1 MQITDTRKLDEISS
15 KIRLKVL
22 DVVYKTPGGHIGGSY
37 SVTDI
42 LVSLYFNTMKHD
54 PKRPEWSDRDYLILS
69 KGHCCL
75 ALYSVLEEYGYFN
88 EEYLQSYCHNGGLL
102 GGHPKKGDAPGIEA
116 TTGSLG
122 HGLSIGAGIA
132 LSHKIKGK
140 SNRIFVV
147 MGDGEMN
154 EGSVWEALMFAP
166 QQKLNNL
173 TVIIDNNKLE
183 SLDLTNNILS
193 IEPLEERLASFGW
206 DVRRVDGH
214 NHSELVKS
222 LNNSKE
228 GCHKPIAIIADTVKG
243 KGVSFMENI
252 AMWHHRKIKP
262 EEYEV
267 ALKELGGNINA

>member
-1 MQITDTRKLDEISS
+1 MNSTNIGELEKISLE
-15 KIRLKVL
+15 IRLKIL
-22 DVVYKTPGGHIGGSY
+22 DIVYKTPGGHIGGSY

-42 LVSLYFNTMKHD
+42 LVALYYNTMKHD
-54 PKRPEWSDRDYLILS
+54 PKNADWIDRDYLILS

-75 ALYSVLEEYGYFN
+75 ALYSILEASGYFD
-88 EEYLQSYCHNGGLL
+88 ETFLQSYCHDGGLL

-122 HGLSIGAGIA
+122 HGLSIGCGIA
-132 LSHKIKGK
+132 LAHKIKEK

-154 EGSVWEALMFAP
+154 EGSVWEGLMFAS

-173 TVIIDNNKLE
+173 TIVIDNNKLE

-193 IEPLEERLASFGW
+193 IEPLEDRLTSFGW

-214 NHSELVKS
+214 NHDELCKS
-222 LNNSKE
+222 LSSYASTTD
-228 GCHKPIAIIADTVKG
+228 KPIAIVADTIKG
-243 KGVSFMENI
+243 KGVSFMENVP
-252 AMWHHRKIKP
+252 MWHHRKLKP
-262 EEYEV
+262 EEYQI
-267 ALKELGGNINA
+267 AFQELGG